1 MPADLSPMPHAP
13 AATVAPVTDD
23 MRRLHAGGRPGAWGS
38 LGLWAADTP
47 DYFGACAALA
57 SAVARAA
64 RLKPGDRVLSVACGA
79 GEELR
84 CWAQGFGAGMVT
96 GVEIDPALAAVAGG
110 HAPGATVLVG
120 SGTALSELGLPP
132 AHFDR
137 VLCVDAAYHL
147 HPREAFLRGAFALL
161 RPGGRLAYTD
171 LVAPR
176 RGIALSAAARLCG
189 VPPGGLVDEA
199 AQAQRLRALGFS
211 DVRTERLDDAVLG
224 GFARFVHAR
233 RVAPWRWPRV
243 AATAALIGPC
253 RATGLGY
260 AMLSAS
266 RPARA

>member
-1 MPADLSPMPHAP
+1 MP
-13 AATVAPVTDD
+13 PVTDEA
-23 MRRLHAGGRPGAWGS
+23 RRLHAGGRPGAWGS
-38 LGLWAADTP
+38 LGLWATDTP

-57 SAVARAA
+57 GAVARAA
-64 RLKPGDRVLSVACGA
+64 GLRPGERVLGVACGA

-84 CWAQGFGAGMVT
+84 CWAADFGAAEVV
-96 GVEIDPALAAVAGG
+96 GVEIDPALAAAARV
-110 HAPGATVLVG
+110 HAPGATVLTG
-120 SGTALSELGLPP
+120 SGTALGMLGLPA

-176 RGIALSAAARLCG
+176 RSLALGAAARLCG
-189 VPPGGLVDEA
+189 LPPGGLVDDA
-199 AQAQRLRALGFS
+199 AQRARLQALGFTT
-211 DVRTERLDDAVLG
+211 VRTERLDDAVLG
-224 GFARFVHAR
+224 GFARFVHGR
-233 RVAPWRWPRV
+233 GVAPWRWPRV
-243 AATAALIGPC
+243 AATAALVGPC
-253 RATGLGY
+253 RAAGLGY